1 MHINVPEVYQAD
13 ISREMNRSADDMKQI
28 TALTLAALLGTTAV
42 PALSQSQGD
51 VTLGF
56 GLGWLEPDDGSRTDL
71 PGGKVSADGALSPT
85 FTLEYF
91 VADRVG
97 IELLASWPFKHDL
110 ELGGSG
116 IGETKHLPPT
126 LSVQYHFTNAS
137 QFTPFVGVG
146 VNYTYFFDE
155 KLDGGGTIDLDDSWG
170 VALHAGLDRQISEKG
185 SLRADVRYID
195 IETDVKVG
203 GIDRGSVD
211 IDPWVFN
218 VAYVR
223 KF

>member
-1 MHINVPEVYQAD
+1 
-13 ISREMNRSADDMKQI
+13 MKQI
-28 TALTLAALLGTTAV
+28 TALTLAALMGITAG
-42 PALSQSQGD
+42 PAFAQSRGD
-51 VTLGF
+51 FTLGA
-56 GLGWLEPDDGSRTDL
+56 GLGWIEPDGGSQTDL
-71 PGGKVSADGALSPT
+71 GKIGADGALSPT
-85 FTLEYF
+85 FTFEYF
-91 VADRVG
+91 VADNIG

-110 ELGGSG
+110 ELGGSK
-116 IGETKHLPPT
+116 IGSTRHLPPT

-155 KLDGGGTIDLDDSWG
+155 TLDGPGAPSIDLDDSWG

-185 SLRADVRYID
+185 SLRLDVRYID
-195 IETDVKVG
+195 IETDLKVG

-218 VAYVR
+218 VGYVR

>member
-1 MHINVPEVYQAD
+1 
-13 ISREMNRSADDMKQI
+13 MKQI
-28 TALTLAALLGTTAV
+28 TALALAGLMGMTAA
-42 PALSQSQGD
+42 PALAQSQGD
-51 VTLGF
+51 FTIGA
-56 GLGWLEPDDGSRTDL
+56 GLGWIEPDDGSRTALD
-71 PGGKVSADGALSPT
+71 GGKVSAKGALSPT
-85 FTLEYF
+85 ITFEYF
-91 VADRVG
+91 VADNIG

-110 ELGGSG
+110 ELGGDG

-126 LSVQYHFTNAS
+126 LSVQYHFTSDS

-155 KLDGGGTIDLDDSWG
+155 KLDGADAPSIDLDDSWG
-170 VALHAGLDRQISEKG
+170 VAFHAGLDRQISEKG

-203 GIDRGSVD
+203 GAKIGSVD
-211 IDPWVFN
+211 IDPWVFS
-218 VAYVR
+218 VGYVQ

>member
-1 MHINVPEVYQAD
+1 
-13 ISREMNRSADDMKQI
+13 MKHI
-28 TALTLAALLGTTAV
+28 TALTLAALIGMTAG
-42 PALSQSQGD
+42 PAFAQSRGD
-51 VTLGF
+51 FTLGA
-56 GLGWLEPDDGSRTDL
+56 GLGWIEPDGGSQTNL
-71 PGGKVSADGALSPT
+71 GKIGADGALSPT
-85 FTLEYF
+85 FTFEYF
-91 VADRVG
+91 VADNIG

-110 ELGGSG
+110 ELGGSK
-116 IGETKHLPPT
+116 IGSTRHLPPT

-155 KLDGGGTIDLDDSWG
+155 TLDGPGAPSIDLDDSWG

-185 SLRADVRYID
+185 SLRLDVRYID
-195 IETDVKVG
+195 IETDLKVG

-218 VAYVR
+218 VGYVR